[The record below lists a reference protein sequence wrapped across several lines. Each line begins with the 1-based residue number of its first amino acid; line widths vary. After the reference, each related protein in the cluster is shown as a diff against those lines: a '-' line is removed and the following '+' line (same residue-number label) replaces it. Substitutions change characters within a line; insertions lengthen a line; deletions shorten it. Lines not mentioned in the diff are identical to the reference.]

1 MTFDIEAAPR
11 WLREFDQALA
21 IRPCIVLSGNVHDTS
36 LLPIGDQHVPVSN
49 VEAAIRLLAMRSTPT
64 LCWDPTG
71 SFTLSEPERTAAVL
85 TMVRDRIRT
94 GAELPHS
101 VAVGAIPDWAA
112 VVQASM
118 EPMALMI
125 QFASRLSSDP
135 ARLEPEAH
143 ALFLRLYKLIQSCP
157 ERRSPDL
164 SGRPSFN
171 PLVLLVEKI
180 QDLPSWFLVGNAR
193 IRDVAIPLPDY
204 DTRLAAARRS
214 VRRLKDF
221 SAHDPQLQARTAE
234 IVAEQTSGLPLRAID
249 QIVNLCRRYDLPV
262 LQVPEAVRRFRI
274 GLPDNPW
281 AQSYLRQRIKDAG
294 NLLRK
299 SVEGQ
304 DHAIRLAQAV
314 LTRAYTGLTGA
325 QTGRERSKPRGVLF
339 FAGPTGVGKTELARA
354 ITRLLFNDDRAC
366 VRFDM
371 SEFASE
377 HAEARLIGAPPGYVG
392 YDSGGELVNA
402 VRQQPF
408 SLLLFD
414 EIDKAD
420 RSILDKFLQ
429 ILDEGRLTDG
439 RGETAYF
446 SECIIVFTSN
456 LGIYRDTPQGK
467 LLIAKIEDPPSVT
480 RMNVMRE
487 IRRVFRED
495 LGRPELLN
503 RIGDNIVVFD
513 FITPEVAG
521 RIAQKML
528 HSVAE
533 RVRVEMG
540 LALTIDEQV
549 RERLVGM
556 AVEGREDGGRGVG
569 NRLES
574 IFVNPL
580 AEALLQLGAERGAR
594 VRVTGLIANGNATEV
609 QVRCI

>member
-21 IRPCIVLSGNVHDTS
+21 IRPCVVLSGNVHDTS
-36 LLPIGDQHVPVSN
+36 LLSMGGQPVPVSN
-49 VEAAIRLLAMRSTPT
+49 VEAAVRLLAMRSTPT

-71 SFTLSEPERTAAVL
+71 SFSLSDPTQADSVL
-85 TMVRDRIRT
+85 ALARDRIRI

-112 VVQASM
+112 VVQASNA
-118 EPMALMI
+118 PMALMI

-135 ARLEPEAH
+135 ARPEPEAH
-143 ALFLRLYKLIQSCP
+143 ALFLRLFKLIQSCP
-157 ERRSPDL
+157 ERRTPDL
-164 SGRPSFN
+164 SGKPSYN
-171 PLVLLVEKI
+171 PLVLLVERI
-180 QDLPSWFLVGNAR
+180 QDLPSWFMVGNAR
-193 IRDVAIPLPDY
+193 IREVAIPLPDY

-221 SAHDPQLQARTAE
+221 AAQNAQVQSRTAE

-249 QIVNLCRRYDLPV
+249 QIVNLSRRYDLPMP
-262 LQVPEAVRRFRI
+262 QVPEAVRRFRI

-281 AQSYLRQRIKDAG
+281 AQSYLRDRISNAG
-294 NLLRK
+294 TLLRQ

-325 QTGRERSKPRGVLF
+325 QTGRDRSKPRGVLF
-339 FAGPTGVGKTELARA
+339 LAGPTGVGKTELARA

-439 RGETAYF
+439 RGEVAYF

-456 LGIYRDTPQGK
+456 LGIYRDTPAGK
-467 LLIAKIEDPPSVT
+467 VLVAKIEDPPEVT
-480 RMNVMRE
+480 RAKVMSE
-487 IRRVFRED
+487 IRRIFRED

-513 FITPEVAG
+513 FITAEVAA
-521 RIAQKML
+521 RIARKML
-528 HSVAE
+528 QSVAE
-533 RVRVEMG
+533 RVRAEMG
-540 LALTIDEQV
+540 LVLTIDERVQ
-549 RERLVGM
+549 EQLVAM

-574 IFVNPL
+574 SFVNPL
-580 AEALLQLGAERGAR
+580 AEALLQLGAARGAQ
-594 VRVTGLIANGNATEV
+594 VRVTAVTNQGGLSRV
-609 QVRCI
+609 QVR